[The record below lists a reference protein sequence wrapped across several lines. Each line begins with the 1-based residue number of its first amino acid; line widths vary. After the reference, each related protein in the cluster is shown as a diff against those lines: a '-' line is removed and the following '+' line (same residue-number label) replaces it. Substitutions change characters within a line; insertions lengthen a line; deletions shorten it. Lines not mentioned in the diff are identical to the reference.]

1 MGWDKL
7 AGDGD
12 GSDGE
17 DDGDGDGDGVISYRL
32 CLDP

>member
-17 DDGDGDGDGVISYRL
+17 DDGDGDGVISYRL